1 MYFYDTTLSF
11 KALISTLGFKYFQYY
26 VVNLYGPYKLYEN
39 KHITVVFSIPV
50 APYSP
55 WNTVDA

>member
-39 KHITVVFSIPV
+39 KHVTVVFSIPV

-55 WNTVDA
+55 